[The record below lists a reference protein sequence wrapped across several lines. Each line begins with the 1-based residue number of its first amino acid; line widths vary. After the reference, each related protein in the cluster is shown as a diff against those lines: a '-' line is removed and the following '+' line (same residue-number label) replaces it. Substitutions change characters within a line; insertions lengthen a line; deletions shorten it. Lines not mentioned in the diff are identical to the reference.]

1 LDDQPTQSE
10 GSQKLKDF
18 VIKKPRSL
26 SGYPIHRAV
35 AALAQGAPHLWRDNG
50 DTVIIRT
57 AAPLAAEGI
66 DLPEIKLGELRLF
79 NLRACVGSKIRGR
92 HVYPQKGDSKVRQ
105 AWLAKQ
111 AERHGFDVI
120 SVHCTS
126 EIARVLDQ
134 TGRDFTLDSTD
145 FTGVLKVTDGAAFE
159 NALRTGIGSKGK
171 AFGFS
176 LLSI

>member
-1 LDDQPTQSE
+1 M
-10 GSQKLKDF
+10 KDF
-18 VIKKPRSL
+18 IIKKPRSL

-50 DTVIIRT
+50 ETVTIRT
-57 AAPLAAEGI
+57 AAPLEAEGV

-92 HVYPQKGDSKVRQ
+92 HVYPPQGDAKVRQ

-111 AERHGFDVI
+111 ADRHGFAVI

-126 EIARVLDQ
+126 ELARVSDQ
-134 TGRDFTLDSTD
+134 SGRDFTLDSTD
-145 FTGVLKVTDGAAFE
+145 FTGVLKVTDITAFR
-159 NALRTGIGSKGK
+159 NALRNGIGSKGK